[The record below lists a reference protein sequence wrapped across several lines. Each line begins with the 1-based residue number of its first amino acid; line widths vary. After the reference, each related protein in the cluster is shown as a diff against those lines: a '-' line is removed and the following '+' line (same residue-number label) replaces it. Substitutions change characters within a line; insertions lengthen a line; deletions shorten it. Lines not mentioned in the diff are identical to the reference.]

1 MTKIAVIGDIFSTV
15 FFSPYFCR
23 HAISSLAWDETRKH
37 FGENRQGLFHFLMFQ
52 LPRTEQSH
60 IGLKSNFPH
69 HDNCT
74 NVWWQ
79 MLEEKRGGWVDKG
92 VKDTVVAVVE

>member
-1 MTKIAVIGDIFSTV
+1 MTKIAVIGDIFSGLPFSPYVCSHALSSKCVLGRDQKAFWGKQLCV
-15 FFSPYFCR
+15 FFSPWQV
-23 HAISSLAWDETRKH
+23 LL
-37 FGENRQGLFHFLMFQ
+37 NFLMFQ
-52 LPRTEQSH
+52 LPRTELSL

-79 MLEEKRGGWVDKG
+79 MLEEKRGELGVDKG
-92 VKDTVVAVVE
+92 

>member
-1 MTKIAVIGDIFSTV
+1 MSVVMLFQVNLS
-15 FFSPYFCR
+15 
-23 HAISSLAWDETRKH
+23 WDETKKH
-37 FGENRQGLFHFLMFQ
+37 FGENSSVFFFPWQVLLNFLMFQ
-52 LPRTEQSH
+52 LPRTELSL

-79 MLEEKRGGWVDKG
+79 MLEEKRGELGVDKG
-92 VKDTVVAVVE
+92 VKDTMVAVVE